1 MGVWAPERP
10 GGAPFAALG
19 THGYRSGYPSV
30 PALGGATRE
39 RVGCGDQDEPAAIAS
54 GLRHKPAAEPDLGRG
69 PAPVGWTSDGAVRGL
84 AIATVLLLALL
95 LAIQTV
101 SESDT
106 FGVRAIGVVAVLY
119 VLATVLIPLLRLVER
134 PDG

>member
-1 MGVWAPERP
+1 M
-10 GGAPFAALG
+10 
-19 THGYRSGYPSV
+19 
-30 PALGGATRE
+30 
-39 RVGCGDQDEPAAIAS
+39 
-54 GLRHKPAAEPDLGRG
+54 
-69 PAPVGWTSDGAVRGL
+69 RGL

>member
-1 MGVWAPERP
+1 MSRQPSPAGSATNLR
-10 GGAPFAALG
+10 
-19 THGYRSGYPSV
+19 RSLIWVVGRRRSD
-30 PALGGATRE
+30 GQAT
-39 RVGCGDQDEPAAIAS
+39 
-54 GLRHKPAAEPDLGRG
+54 
-69 PAPVGWTSDGAVRGL
+69 GAVRSL

-101 SESDT
+101 SEFDT